1 GIKLHLIDELF
12 GRRPRLNLFADH
24 VIFAMVWRFLNQI
37 KPSGHGDFEVS
48 KATLQH
54 PGSNNA
60 FLAVPACVGEAQ
72 IHLADS
78 ENGGERFGLA
88 GSSAIQ
94 AGGRLYRAP
103 PRALSRDRTRHTC
116 KPLYP
121 PSRHRIKS
129 KIVKRFIPVSI
140 RYSDCRRPDAQ
151 HSTFGR
157 PRASQRMEPYG

>member
-1 GIKLHLIDELF
+1 MTPGVTFKRPFLSGFTNSPSGFFVTGIKLHLIDELF
-12 GRRPRLNLFADH
+12 GPRPRLNLFADH

-94 AGGRLYRAP
+94 AGGRL
-103 PRALSRDRTRHTC
+103 
-116 KPLYP
+116 
-121 PSRHRIKS
+121 
-129 KIVKRFIPVSI
+129 
-140 RYSDCRRPDAQ
+140 
-151 HSTFGR
+151 
-157 PRASQRMEPYG
+157 

>member
-1 GIKLHLIDELF
+1 MAPGVTFKRPSLTGLANALSGRFVTRKKHHLIDELC

-60 FLAVPACVGEAQ
+60 FLPMPACVGEAQ

-78 ENGGERFGLA
+78 ENARGSFGFTGLPA
-88 GSSAIQ
+88 TQ
-94 AGGRLYRAP
+94 RGGRAVQGAP
-103 PRALSRDRTRHTC
+103 AEGFRGPV
-116 KPLYP
+116 P
-121 PSRHRIKS
+121 P
-129 KIVKRFIPVSI
+129 P
-140 RYSDCRRPDAQ
+140 
-151 HSTFGR
+151 
-157 PRASQRMEPYG
+157 